1 MPPRNQ
7 PMVGWHSK
15 IKVAP
20 AHTHQPMKARE
31 YEITISLTG
40 EVEIHVEGFQGKGCV
55 EAIRFFEQ
63 MIGQT
68 QELRHT
74 SGYYEPDED
83 VTLHNQQRH

>member
-1 MPPRNQ
+1 
-7 PMVGWHSK
+7 
-15 IKVAP
+15 
-20 AHTHQPMKARE
+20 
-31 YEITISLTG
+31 
-40 EVEIHVEGFQGKGCV
+40 VEIHVDGFQGKGCV